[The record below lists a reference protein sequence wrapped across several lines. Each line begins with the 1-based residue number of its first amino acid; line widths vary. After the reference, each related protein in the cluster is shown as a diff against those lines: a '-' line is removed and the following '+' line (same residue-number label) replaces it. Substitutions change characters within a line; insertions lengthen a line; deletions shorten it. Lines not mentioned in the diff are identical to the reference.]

1 MALKFFAVLSG
12 VAGTG
17 MWLLAFWALDDAVT
31 NGTTAPAFTQGL
43 KYGFYLWITAILLST
58 FADLVNY
65 LKTIAENSE
74 ELVLI
79 AQQSGSWG
87 DDD

>member
-31 NGTTAPAFTQGL
+31 NEYRNAPAFTQGL
-43 KYGFYLWITAILLST
+43 RYGFYLWIAAVVLSA
-58 FADLVNY
+58 FADVVDY
-65 LKTIAENSE
+65 LKTIAENSAAWAE
-74 ELVLI
+74 EGL
-79 AQQSGSWG
+79 AEE
-87 DDD
+87 D